1 MVSFAQIGL
10 RTFQFVLVLL
20 ITALVGNAINN
31 QISGSPASI
40 NFVIFVAALDWIVVL
55 YGLVA
60 AFVESLAIPV
70 VLLVLDG
77 LGILFTFIAA
87 IVLPAKLHVHS
98 CNNAVYLLSNELTN
112 GSNSPTKTC
121 RELQASTAFLWFLFA
136 AFVASLVVSFIG
148 SRGSFSSGRAGGR
161 TGPSMSQV

>member
-98 CNNAVYLLSNELTN
+98 CNNAVSQLCC
-112 GSNSPTKTC
+112 PT
-121 RELQASTAFLWFLFA
+121 R
-136 AFVASLVVSFIG
+136 VRVHN
-148 SRGSFSSGRAGGR
+148 
-161 TGPSMSQV
+161 